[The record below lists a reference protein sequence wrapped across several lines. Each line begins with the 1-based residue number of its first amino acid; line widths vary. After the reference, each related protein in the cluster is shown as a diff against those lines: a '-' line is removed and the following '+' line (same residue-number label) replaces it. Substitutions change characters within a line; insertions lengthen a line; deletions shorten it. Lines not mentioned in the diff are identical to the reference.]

1 MGTSSV
7 NPKVIH
13 GCGNNFSFYFSFST
27 SFLANGLRQNKTCPN
42 FVFKFCRKRALN
54 PISGGFKCSL
64 FKYHDRIGPTNFV
77 RVMNKTDSLLIL
89 MTRNGSFKE
98 QCGTDQIYTVTSY
111 VQRSESS
118 NILTKSGRAASSSA
132 NLYRSDV
139 AILYNKLCI

>member
-1 MGTSSV
+1 MLTFQVSQ
-7 NPKVIH
+7 I
-13 GCGNNFSFYFSFST
+13 
-27 SFLANGLRQNKTCPN
+27 R
-42 FVFKFCRKRALN
+42 
-54 PISGGFKCSL
+54 
-64 FKYHDRIGPTNFV
+64 PTNFV

-118 NILTKSGRAASSSA
+118 NILTKARRAASSSA

-139 AILYNKLCI
+139 AILYNKLCIYMAISWQALSSWKENEKNVNFPIVVC